1 MTCPSDVELARAL
14 TVGPEPAGHLATCA
28 ACRERWDA
36 TRAVI
41 ELARELPVA
50 VPPATRREEV
60 RTAVLAAAA
69 SAPDRPARRAWLA
82 PIVVGAAAAGVVGYV
97 ALARPSA
104 EPNAHRSHGTVHPH
118 AGAHY
123 VASTVG
129 PDEVIRLT
137 EGVIDVEVEPLLPGE
152 RFRVVIGD
160 AELEVRGTAFT
171 VSAVDER
178 LVDVAVAHGRVDVRP
193 RAGAPATLGNG
204 QSWRGSVAN
213 AAAPGSAIAAR
224 APASPN
230 AAAPLSPDVPSG
242 PPATPAKQVP
252 RAASGTASQ
261 HASSSA
267 SRSRVEHGPST
278 ASDHGSQHGA
288 AHAPEG
294 GPPGLSEIRASRSEP
309 EASAV
314 SARPLEERAYDQAW
328 GALRAN
334 DFARAA
340 SGFARVLLLLTPDS
354 ALVEDASFWR
364 AVALARGQRTVE
376 AVSAFRDFVDG
387 FSTSAR
393 TGEAS
398 AMLGWLLIDERAYD
412 EAARRFRLA
421 ARDAS
426 PAVRKSAQSGLD
438 ALARRRP

>member
-1 MTCPSDVELARAL
+1 
-14 TVGPEPAGHLATCA
+14 
-28 ACRERWDA
+28 
-36 TRAVI
+36 
-41 ELARELPVA
+41 
-50 VPPATRREEV
+50 
-60 RTAVLAAAA
+60 VLAAAA
-69 SAPDRPARRAWLA
+69 GTRDRPARRAWLA
-82 PIVVGAAAAGVVGYV
+82 PIALGAAAAGVVGYV
-97 ALARPSA
+97 ALALPS
-104 EPNAHRSHGTVHPH
+104 AHRSHGIVHPH

-123 VASTVG
+123 VVTTVG
-129 PDEVIRLT
+129 RDEVIRLT

-178 LVDVAVAHGRVDVRP
+178 LVDVSVAHGRVDVRP
-193 RAGAPATLGNG
+193 RTGAPATLGNG
-204 QSWRGSVAN
+204 QSWRGSATN
-213 AAAPGSAIAAR
+213 AAAPPAFASRASPSNGSA
-224 APASPN
+224 PP
-230 AAAPLSPDVPSG
+230 SPDVPSG
-242 PPATPAKQVP
+242 PPAMQAKQVALAATGTGPP
-252 RAASGTASQ
+252 RAAS
-261 HASSSA
+261 SA
-267 SRSRVEHGPST
+267 SGNRGQREPAT
-278 ASDHGSQHGA
+278 ASDHGSAHAAPGA
-288 AHAPEG
+288 AANTPER
-294 GPPGLSEIRASRSEP
+294 GPPGISESATRSEP
-309 EASAV
+309 EASPV
-314 SARPLEERAYDQAW
+314 SARAPEERAYDQAW

-340 SGFARVLLLLTPDS
+340 SGFARVLLLTPDS
-354 ALVEDASFWR
+354 PLVEDASFWR

-387 FSTSAR
+387 FPTSAR
-393 TGEAS
+393 AGEAS